1 MTPRTG
7 YAEIAAHF
15 RRLIQDGELAPGDQ
29 LPSMSEAGKTF
40 NASIATV
47 NRAFQMLKA
56 EGLTEVKPGR
66 GTIVSRRDGVIAT
79 GVARL
84 ERRERTGKDYAPG
97 ETSSNHR
104 ADLRSLGD
112 AKIAERLGMELYDE
126 VLIRRR
132 VFRTDGKPTSVGYSF
147 FHPRAVAEVP
157 ELLQQGRLEP
167 FWQQTYTERTGKE
180 FSRSPQ
186 ERTARLAG
194 REELEDLEVVAPPE
208 AAVPVLVVH
217 TTFHTEDGPIEV
229 WEDVWTPG
237 SWQADT
243 D

>member
-1 MTPRTG
+1 MPPKRR
-7 YAEIAAHF
+7 YEEIAAHF
-15 RRLIQDGELAPGDQ
+15 RRLIQDGELAPGDT
-29 LPSMSEAGKTF
+29 LPSLRKVCEEFGVA
-40 NASIATV
+40 IATA

-56 EGLTEVKPGR
+56 EGLTEATSE
-66 GTIVSRRDGVIAT
+66 GTVVSRRDGVIAT

-180 FSRSPQ
+180 FSRSPE